1 MSMNPKLDQ
10 ATDSGR
16 NGAVTDPRAAANQF
30 VLEAA
35 LLASSL
41 AAISMRHEK
50 CRIAQEVE
58 AGFQSYAELLRRKH
72 SLRLIPEDEVALN
85 HILQQIRTRLNY
97 LKVWRLRPA
106 CDPQPKNE

>member
-1 MSMNPKLDQ
+1 MFMDPRLDQ

-16 NGAVTDPRAAANQF
+16 DGAVTDPRAAANQF
-30 VLEAA
+30 VLQAA

-58 AGFQSYAELLRRKH
+58 TGFQRYAELLRRKE
-72 SLRLIPEDEVALN
+72 SLRLAAEDQVAIN

-106 CDPQPKNE
+106 CEAQPRNE

>member
-1 MSMNPKLDQ
+1 MDPRLDQ

-58 AGFQSYAELLRRKH
+58 TGFQSYAELLRRKQ
-72 SLRLIPEDEVALN
+72 SLRLSAEDEVALN
-85 HILQQIRTRLNY
+85 HILQQIRSRLNY

-106 CDPQPKNE
+106 CEPRPKSE